1 MLIINSN
8 YLLLLESLDT
18 DPLLMFAEC
27 PFSLG
32 FGFGDAW
39 FLKLK
44 SEVGSIGTELNLTY
58 CIAGVFV
65 GNKWGTFG
73 LYKENEYEYLNWH
86 FYISGKV
93 CNV

>member
-1 MLIINSN
+1 
-8 YLLLLESLDT
+8 
-18 DPLLMFAEC
+18 MFAEC

-58 CIAGVFV
+58 CIAGVYVETNEVYSVYKKKMNMNIRIKIFI
-65 GNKWGTFG
+65 KW
-73 LYKENEYEYLNWH
+73 
-86 FYISGKV
+86 
-93 CNV
+93 